1 MVSANKVKGSD
12 VMDMNERKVR
22 ILEAII
28 RDYIQTGD
36 PVGSRTIS
44 KKYDLGISSATIR
57 NEMSDLEELGFIMQP
72 HTSAGRIPSDKG
84 YRLYVDNIM
93 ERRRINPDVER
104 IITEMIRQKINRI
117 DTLVEETAKLI
128 STLTNYAT
136 IASTTSM
143 TQTTIK
149 HLQLVPIDDK
159 SVVCVIVTDTNI
171 VKNHIIRTPKELDSG
186 LCMVLTNI
194 LNESLKG
201 TTLSE
206 ISLDKIRV
214 TIEQKMEEY
223 SDIAASVLEA
233 IHDTLRHEDIPD
245 IFIRGANNILD
256 FEEFANKEKTR
267 EIFKLFEEKLHL
279 VKLLDHNPMNKTTIR
294 IGEENIFTPM
304 KDCSIITTSYTIGG
318 YTLGNI
324 GIIGPTRMDYGQVVS
339 VLEYVTNHITNM
351 LDEFN
356 DS

>member
-1 MVSANKVKGSD
+1 VSANRVKGSD
-12 VMDMNERKVR
+12 VMDMNERKIR

-44 KKYDLGISSATIR
+44 KKYDLGVSSATIR
-57 NEMSDLEELGFIMQP
+57 NEMADLEELGFIMQP

-84 YRLYVDNIM
+84 YRLYVDNLM
-93 ERRRINPDVER
+93 ERKHVNPEIER
-104 IITEMIRQKINRI
+104 IITDMIRQKINRI

-128 STLTNYAT
+128 AMLTNYAT
-136 IASTTSM
+136 IASTTSI
-143 TQTTIK
+143 TQPKIK
-149 HLQLVPIDDK
+149 HLQIVPIDDK
-159 SVVCVIVTDTNI
+159 SVVCVVVTDGNI
-171 VKNHIIRTPKELDSG
+171 VKNHIIRTPEELDFN
-186 LCMVLTNI
+186 LCMLLTNS
-194 LNESLKG
+194 LNETLSG
-201 TTLSE
+201 TTLNE
-206 ISLDKIRV
+206 ISLEKIK
-214 TIEQKMEEY
+214 TSIEEKMKGY
-223 SDIAASVLEA
+223 GDLAVNVLQA
-233 IHDTLRHEDIPD
+233 IHDTLGHEELPD

-256 FEEFANKEKTR
+256 LQEFGNKEKTR

-279 VKLLDHNPMNKTTIR
+279 VKLLDHNPNHKTTIR

-304 KDCSIITTSYTIGG
+304 KDCSIITTSYSIGG

-339 VLEYVTNHITNM
+339 VLEYVTTHITSM
-351 LDEFN
+351 LNETN

>member
-1 MVSANKVKGSD
+1 MVSANKAKGSD
-12 VMDMNERKVR
+12 VMDMNERKVK

-44 KKYDLGISSATIR
+44 KRYDLGISSATIR
-57 NEMSDLEELGFIMQP
+57 NEMADLEELGFIMQP

-84 YRLYVDNIM
+84 YRLYVDNLM
-93 ERRRINPDVER
+93 ERTHINPDVER
-104 IITEMIRQKINRI
+104 IITEMIKQKINRI

-128 STLTNYAT
+128 AMLTNYAT
-136 IASTTSM
+136 IASATPIA
-143 TQTTIK
+143 QTTIK
-149 HLQLVPIDDK
+149 HLQLVPIDEK
-159 SVVCVIVTDTNI
+159 SVACVIVTDTNI
-171 VKNHIIRTPKELDSG
+171 VKNHIIRTPKELDFS
-186 LCMVLTNI
+186 LCMTLTNI
-194 LNESLKG
+194 LNDSLKG
-201 TTLSE
+201 TTVSE

-214 TIEQKMEEY
+214 ILEERMKEY
-223 SDIAASVLEA
+223 GDIAANVLEA
-233 IHDTLRHEDIPD
+233 IHDTLGHEDIPD
-245 IFIRGANNILD
+245 IFIRGVNNILD
-256 FEEFANKEKTR
+256 FEEFASREKTR

-279 VKLLDHNPMNKTTIR
+279 VKLLNHNPTNKTTIR

-339 VLEYVTNHITNM
+339 VLEYVTNHITKM
-351 LDEFN
+351 LNEFN

>member
-1 MVSANKVKGSD
+1 VSANKAKGRD
-12 VMDMNERKVR
+12 VMNMNERKVK

-72 HTSAGRIPSDKG
+72 HTSSGRIPSDKG
-84 YRLYVDNIM
+84 YRLYVDNMM
-93 ERRRINPDVER
+93 ERTNVNPDVER
-104 IITEMIRQKINRI
+104 IITEMIKQKMNRI
-117 DTLVEETAKLI
+117 DMIVEETAKLI
-128 STLTNYAT
+128 AMLTNYAT
-136 IASTTSM
+136 IASTTSIN
-143 TQTTIK
+143 QTTIK

-171 VKNHIIRTPKELDSG
+171 VKNHIIRTPKELDLS
-186 LCMVLTNI
+186 LCIVLTNI

-206 ISLDKIRV
+206 ISLDKIRI

-223 SDIAASVLEA
+223 NSIAASVLEA
-233 IHDTLRHEDIPD
+233 IHDTLKYENIPD
-245 IFIRGANNILD
+245 IFVTGANNILD
-256 FEEFANKEKTR
+256 FEAFSSREKTR

-279 VKLLDHNPMNKTTIR
+279 IKLLDHNPMNKTTIR

-339 VLEYVTNHITNM
+339 VLEYVTNHITSM
-351 LDEFN
+351 LVEFD